1 MHYCSECGDRVTART
16 VDDARRARFVCDG
29 CGAVHY
35 RNPRVIVGCL
45 AEWQGRILLCRRA
58 TEPRIGTWTLPAG
71 FMEAAESMQEATLRE
86 LHEETGAEIGPVSL
100 YSVFDV
106 VHMNEIYIIYR
117 GELRSP
123 EIRAGREASEV
134 RLFRAAELPW
144 GELFYPAIES
154 LLRRYLD
161 DRSANDFGVHVGS
174 SDGHGRVSTFE
185 DRTSPYA
192 LELPLPG
199 LGAGAR
205 R

>member
-1 MHYCSECGDRVTART
+1 MHYCSECGERLAARP
-16 VDDARRARFVCDG
+16 VDDDRGGRLVCDG

-71 FMEAAESMQEATLRE
+71 FMEDAESMQAATLRE
-86 LHEETGAEIGPVSL
+86 VREETGAELGPVSL
-100 YSVFDV
+100 YAVFDV

-117 GELRSP
+117 GELRTP
-123 EIRAGREASEV
+123 EIRAGREVSQV
-134 RLFRAAELPW
+134 GLFRAADLPW

-154 LLRRYLD
+154 LLQRYLD
-161 DRSANDFGVHVGS
+161 DRAANEFGVHVGS
-174 SDGHGRVSTFE
+174 SDRQGRVRSFE
-185 DRTSPYA
+185 QRASVYPV
-192 LELPLPG
+192 ELPALG
-199 LGAGAR
+199 LGTGAR